1 MKNLQSLLIT
11 LFVLILASCSP
22 SDSASNSNGNGGG
35 SMGGNDDD
43 DPTPNDPWSIPVG
56 EVRDGGPGKDG
67 IPSIENPMFEIASNI
82 NSLSDDELVVGI
94 KIGDVIKAYPHHIL
108 DWHEIVNDDFDGT
121 KTTLSY
127 CPLTGTAF
135 AWRSRANNTFST
147 FGVSGLLYNAN
158 LILYDRETDSNWSQI
173 LQECVN
179 GELLG
184 ETPTKISVIET
195 NWVTW
200 KNSFPNSLVLNT
212 NTGFDKPYGS
222 YPYGP
227 YKTDDDFFIFV
238 PSPINPALPNKER
251 VFAITSHNN
260 NSKVYRFSDFIGGN
274 AIRDSFFNTDY
285 LIVGNE
291 NIIVAFK
298 MSGPINDLTF
308 TYDFQDSEIF
318 FSDNEGNKWNMFG
331 EAIDGPRLGQKLNPS
346 QSVTSMWFAIAAFFP
361 NPSIYQ

>member
-1 MKNLQSLLIT
+1 MKNLQTLLIT
-11 LFVLILASCSP
+11 LFVLMLVGCS
-22 SDSASNSNGNGGG
+22 STDSPNNDSGGG
-35 SMGGNDDD
+35 ITGGNDDD
-43 DPTPNDPWSIPVG
+43 GSAPSDPWSIPVG

-67 IPSIENPMFEIASNI
+67 IPSIDNPMFDIASSVNY
-82 NSLSDDELVVGI
+82 LSDDELVVGI
-94 KIGDVIKAYPHHIL
+94 KIGDMVKAYPHFIL
-108 DWHEIVNDDFDGT
+108 DWHEIVNDDLDGT

-195 NWVTW
+195 NWGTW
-200 KNSFPNSLVLNT
+200 KNSFPNSLVLNLE
-212 NTGFDKPYGS
+212 TGFDKPYGS

-227 YKTDDDFFIFV
+227 YKTDHNFFIFV
-238 PSPINPALPNKER
+238 PSPINTALPNKER
-251 VFAITSHNN
+251 IFAIITENN
-260 NSKVYRFSDFIGGN
+260 RSKVYRFSNFIGGN

-298 MSGPINDLTF
+298 MSAAFDNLTF

-318 FSDNEGNKWNMFG
+318 FADNEGNKWNMFG
-331 EAIDGPRLGQKLNPS
+331 EAIEGPRLGQKLAPS
-346 QSVTSMWFAIAAFFP
+346 KSVTSMWFAIAAFFP
-361 NPSIYQ
+361 NPSIYIP